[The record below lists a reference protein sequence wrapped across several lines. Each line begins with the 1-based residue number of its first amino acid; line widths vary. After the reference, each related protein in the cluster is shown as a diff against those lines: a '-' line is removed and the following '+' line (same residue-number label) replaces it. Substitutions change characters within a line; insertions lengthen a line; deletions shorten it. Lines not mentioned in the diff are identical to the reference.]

1 MTKKNVLPNDA
12 NEKTKLLLLLLLLL
26 TMNNVRRNNLKC
38 LDERA
43 LMTSPCP
50 HVVLLL

>member
-12 NEKTKLLLLLLLLL
+12 NENTKLLLLLLL

>member
-12 NEKTKLLLLLLLLL
+12 NEKTKLLLLLL

-50 HVVLLL
+50 HAVLLL